1 MAEQGVS
8 FNELALSM
16 VRLDDR
22 VQGLDKCI
30 EDAVSSVRLLGEM
43 LNKQIDDAQ
52 GDIRSMRSWM
62 FVMYSPIVGGV
73 MAVLV
78 PYARSF
84 WLKG

>member
-22 VQGLDKCI
+22 VQGLDKRI

-52 GDIRSMRSWM
+52 GDIRSMWSWM
-62 FVMYSPIVGGV
+62 FVMYSPIVGGG

-84 WLKG
+84 WLTG